1 MTAVLLYSVRSNWIN
16 CLVKV
21 CCLKQGSFFPPI
33 YWSIKSEEWT
43 VIPYFIHYFILL
55 ILNKIMLYLWYN
67 RNDKTS
73 WSHLPSSHPV
83 AGVFGIMR
91 VTLALVMDSLPSVS
105 ERFVYQ
111 LILWQ
116 TITRANGG
124 IWQRRFY
131 RKQFD

>member
-1 MTAVLLYSVRSNWIN
+1 
-16 CLVKV
+16 
-21 CCLKQGSFFPPI
+21 
-33 YWSIKSEEWT
+33 
-43 VIPYFIHYFILL
+43 
-55 ILNKIMLYLWYN
+55 MLYLSYY

-83 AGVFGIMR
+83 AGVSGIMR
-91 VTLALVMDSLPSVS
+91 VTLALVMDSLPS

-124 IWQRRFY
+124 I
-131 RKQFD
+131 